1 MQNYNPEQI
10 MLSAVSHRTSR
21 DVNIMKEKLILSGA
35 ALSAFT
41 PANKNS
47 LACNWTDEACV
58 YKIQVEILQYVLK
71 RQVCPILPNTLR
83 LQFWVPRRG
92 LPYHIFQENSGV
104 ILNVLECNS
113 KHG

>member
-47 LACNWTDEACV
+47 LACNWTDKACV
-58 YKIQVEILQYVLK
+58 CNIQVEILQYVLK
-71 RQVCPILPNTLR
+71 RQVCPVPPNTLR
-83 LQFWVPRRG
+83 LCSFGYRVG
-92 LPYHIFQENSGV
+92 GAAVSCISG
-104 ILNVLECNS
+104 
-113 KHG
+113 KHRCTF